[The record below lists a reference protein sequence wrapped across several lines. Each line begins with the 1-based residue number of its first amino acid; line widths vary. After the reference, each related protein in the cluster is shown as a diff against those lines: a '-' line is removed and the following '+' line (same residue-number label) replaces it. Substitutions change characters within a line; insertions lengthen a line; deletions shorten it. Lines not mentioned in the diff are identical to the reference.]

1 MERRIA
7 TQLMTCMDESHRLVK
22 PDDNGNKTTLPT
34 DKRNSEAKS
43 DGEPGYVLVIGAT
56 NRPDAIDPA
65 LRRPGRFDREIAL
78 GIPDEN
84 ARVQILSVLTHNLR
98 IEGAFDLMK
107 IARSTRGFFGA
118 DLASLT
124 TTAGNLAIKRIVD
137 VRKVELTRGLV
148 DGDDVKEWWRK
159 PWSPEEMKKLC
170 INMADFEEAAK
181 LVQPS
186 SRKEG
191 FSIIPNVKWEDVG
204 GLDLL
209 RHEFDRYIIRRIKNP
224 KDYMGFGVDLETGFL
239 LYGPPGCGKTLIAKG
254 VANEA
259 GANFIHIKG
268 PEILNCLV
276 GESELSI
283 RKIFDRARTS
293 LIQALETASAKCKVD
308 SLTTER
314 DKNAASWVIETLLNQ
329 ILIELDGA
337 DQRKGVYV
345 IGATNSYFFRFSGP
359 GVMDKAILRPGR
371 LGRLLYL
378 PLPSPD
384 ERGLIL
390 KALARKKPIDSSVD
404 LVAIGRDDACK
415 KFSGAALAALRIYDC
430 VLNPTVVSYYTFIF
444 FNAAN
449 RTLMKVLEQNESLGD
464 EVERRCLGWCS
475 YISNSSHVGKL
486 HEKYFGYC
494 SCCEYA

>member
-259 GANFIHIKG
+259 GANFIHIK
-268 PEILNCLV
+268 
-276 GESELSI
+276 
-283 RKIFDRARTS
+283 
-293 LIQALETASAKCKVD
+293 VD

-345 IGATNSYFFRFSGP
+345 IGATNSYFFRFSGCYYVPLP

-415 KFSGAALAALRIYDC
+415 KFSGAALAAL
-430 VLNPTVVSYYTFIF
+430 
-444 FNAAN
+444 
-449 RTLMKVLEQNESLGD
+449 MNEVAMIALK
-464 EVERRCLGWCS
+464 
-475 YISNSSHVGKL
+475 IN
-486 HEKYFGYC
+486 
-494 SCCEYA
+494 